1 MNEKIRKGIDLA
13 VFYTNAR
20 SIVNKV
26 NKLDLEIANGS
37 YDIIVLTETHLDSS
51 IGDAEIFPDNY
62 TVFRRDRNINER
74 HGGGVLIAVLNSIN
88 VYPRDDLYCSSEL
101 MFVEIVFSNNRRT
114 TLGVFYRPPDSNTE
128 PLIDL
133 RTNLDKLSTSD
144 LVLLG
149 DFNLPDFSWL
159 NNTALSNSENY
170 SILMDII
177 QDNFLTQLVT
187 EPTREH
193 NILDLVLSTSSD
205 SMKNLSVGEKFSD
218 HNMITFLLTGQPYVQ
233 LKSKKYVYCYKKADW
248 LQLKLT
254 LSQIPWNL
262 AFLEKSIDE
271 NWNSWKDLF
280 FAAVDECIPKTK
292 GKKRQNAP
300 WINKELISLCRKKL
314 LYKKAKRSQ
323 NETTWIRYRQMNN
336 NLNEARWRYI
346 TDLAQDLTDN
356 NNPKPF
362 WNFVKSKCK
371 GTNKLISLKVGE
383 SVLIDDQGIA
393 DSINSYFS
401 SVFTVENYDNIPV
414 LDYIVDE
421 RLENIRCSV
430 DEVGKLLLNLKIE
443 KSPGPDNIPARFLK
457 VCASELATSI
467 SLLLN
472 KSFSMGMLPIEWKT
486 ANITPIF

>member
-1 MNEKIRKGIDLA
+1 M
-13 VFYTNAR
+13 
-20 SIVNKV
+20 
-26 NKLDLEIANGS
+26 
-37 YDIIVLTETHLDSS
+37 
-51 IGDAEIFPDNY
+51 
-62 TVFRRDRNINER
+62 
-74 HGGGVLIAVLNSIN
+74 
-88 VYPRDDLYCSSEL
+88 
-101 MFVEIVFSNNRRT
+101 
-114 TLGVFYRPPDSNTE
+114 
-128 PLIDL
+128 
-133 RTNLDKLSTSD
+133 
-144 LVLLG
+144 LLG
-149 DFNLPDFSWL
+149 DFNLPDFSWS

-205 SMKNLSVGEKFSD
+205 SIKNLSVGEKFSD

-262 AFLEKSIDE
+262 AFLEESIDE

-300 WINKELISLCRKKL
+300 WINKELISLCRKKKL

-323 NETTWIRYRQMNN
+323 NESTWIRYRQMNN
-336 NLNEARWRYI
+336 NLKRKCNEARWRYI

-383 SVLIDDQGIA
+383 SVLTDDQGIA
-393 DSINSYFS
+393 DSMNSYFS

-414 LDYIVDE
+414 LDYIVD
-421 RLENIRCSV
+421 
-430 DEVGKLLLNLKIE
+430 
-443 KSPGPDNIPARFLK
+443 AR
-457 VCASELATSI
+457 
-467 SLLLN
+467 
-472 KSFSMGMLPIEWKT
+472 
-486 ANITPIF
+486 